1 VLICHCFGVNET
13 RIRELARRGQA
24 SLSQVLRSCR
34 AGADCGG
41 CHPAIRQILAAERE
55 RCSLRPKL
63 ETAQSAF
70 DTEQSAFEAGDREP
84 ASDQPAA

>member
-13 RIRELARRGQA
+13 RIRELARGGRA
-24 SLSQVLRSCR
+24 SLLQVLRSCR

-55 RCSLRPKL
+55 RC
-63 ETAQSAF
+63 A
-70 DTEQSAFEAGDREP
+70 AGDAYGADAPEFEP
-84 ASDQPAA
+84 SPQAAGGDRPAA